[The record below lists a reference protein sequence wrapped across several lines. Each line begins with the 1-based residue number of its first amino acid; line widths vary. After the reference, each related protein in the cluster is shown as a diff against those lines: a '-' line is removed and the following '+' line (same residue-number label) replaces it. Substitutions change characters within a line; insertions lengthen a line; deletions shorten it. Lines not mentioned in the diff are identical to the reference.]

1 MRDRPDGGPL
11 YGWTFHQSHDQ
22 ATVLFLVPHTTSAS
36 DLDIRI
42 ASDHVIAS
50 VTHHPPILQAKLYGR
65 INTETST
72 WRIADRDRTRKR
84 RSRSFA
90 RTSQAVA
97 SISGS
102 GSGSGSAQI
111 PLSRRTQAEPRL
123 RQSTVPSDGTWPG
136 SQTSGSHVNIESP
149 PASHS
154 SMSAS
159 IASLHSGSSYEV
171 LSNST
176 PSSLPLT
183 SADPATEWSSGSSDF
198 GSSDSAD
205 ASLNQ
210 SVVLSDPG
218 DLRRYANEG
227 ATQAEPIES
236 PSLRRSRSISNLAA
250 SSVTA
255 SGSHVLEA
263 SQTSPQ
269 AGPPEVRLVSLHL
282 DKIETGIW
290 PLLVVGPAPLQT
302 EALPTRLNRLLAS
315 ELPNNASI
323 NATFVNER
331 IHRRRGFRQ
340 EEQQRSAAQLQLN
353 QALEEALSAFE
364 EGDRVLA
371 AIRRGIDPVNPQD
384 DSRSYLEE
392 GSRTSTDSDEDHGP
406 NTSTLSINTVGSDES
421 ATVLGSRIASLSG
434 TSAGLH
440 HAHASAF
447 PTRQADAERED
458 EDEVLEAWK
467 ELETLARY
475 NMDPTTLSLIGLQF
489 ANSYSTQRISN
500 LASQLGRAATSAIP
514 DAFEYFARAW
524 RAADVSLA
532 TERLVQDFLPLL
544 PSTATSNGAGDLD
557 QGPLHAR
564 LLEVMDPSLVRSAFS
579 LPGTSNLIASSLRE
593 RLHSHS
599 YMSHRQRLVASL
611 GGPKALARLYV
622 SYGRLHLPSLESNR
636 SPLAFPYGQLTS
648 PFVGGGHGRMHQISN
663 LPRRSSRQP
672 TSTTS
677 SRTPSIASLT
687 FGGAEGGAASPSK
700 STRAP
705 NSPTVAESSRVAS
718 PDHAVSN
725 TATSRLDFSDFV
737 IQADH
742 SSASQP
748 APFYFF
754 REACLLDSDVAVQI
768 NSQEWIEALLL
779 ALETED
785 LRVAELDGLAQ
796 AEEMGS
802 MAGDSESGCLTFES
816 GSEAHRRRVQRRRGQ
831 RSSATVSSGAL
842 GGFFSRAWLSDANA
856 SETPPRKRSGKA
868 PRRTEKSKRRKDPR
882 ASKAGREQGEAGVI
896 NFVSGAALLGVA
908 LAGSVA
914 ALGWWRRTSA
924 ALNSSA

>member
-1 MRDRPDGGPL
+1 MRNRTEGGPL

-50 VTHHPPILQAKLYGR
+50 VLNHPPILQAKLYGR

-72 WRIADRDRTRKR
+72 WRIADRDRRRKR
-84 RSRSFA
+84 RSHSFA
-90 RTSQAVA
+90 RSGQAPTST
-97 SISGS
+97 S
-102 GSGSGSAQI
+102 GSGSGSAEN
-111 PLSRRTQAEPRL
+111 PSRRPQAEPRL
-123 RQSTVPSDGTWPG
+123 RQSSMPSDGTSPG
-136 SQTSGSHVNIESP
+136 SQASGSHVHVESP
-149 PASHS
+149 PASQS

-171 LSNST
+171 LSHST
-176 PSSLPLT
+176 PSSLPAT
-183 SADPATEWSSGSSDF
+183 SAGLATEWSSGSSDF

-218 DLRRYANEG
+218 DLRRYG
-227 ATQAEPIES
+227 AQGTAAVEPIEDTG
-236 PSLRRSRSISNLAA
+236 LRRSQSISNLA
-250 SSVTA
+250 SSTSTA
-255 SGSHVLEA
+255 SAAGSQILEA
-263 SQTSPQ
+263 SRASPQ
-269 AGPPEVRLVSLHL
+269 VGPPEVRLVSLHL
-282 DKIETGIW
+282 DKVDTGIW
-290 PLLVVGPAPLQT
+290 PLLVVGPAPLQS
-302 EALPTRLNRLLAS
+302 EHLSSRLTRLLGS
-315 ELPNNASI
+315 ELPKNASI
-323 NATFVNER
+323 TETFVSDR
-331 IHRRRGFRQ
+331 VYRRRGFRQ

-364 EGDRVLA
+364 GGDRVLA
-371 AIRRGIDPVNPQD
+371 AIRRGTGPMVNQD
-384 DSRSYLEE
+384 DLRSHFEE
-392 GSRTSTDSDEDHGP
+392 GSRTSMDSDEDLGP

-421 ATVLGSRIASLSG
+421 ATVLGSRIASLSS
-434 TSAGLH
+434 TSVGLH
-440 HAHASAF
+440 HAYASAA
-447 PTRQADAERED
+447 TARQEGAEREE
-458 EDEVLEAWK
+458 EDEILEAWK
-467 ELETLARY
+467 ELETQARY

-489 ANSYSTQRISN
+489 ANGYSSQRVSS
-500 LASQLGRAATSAIP
+500 LAGQLGRASTSAIP

-524 RAADVSLA
+524 RVADVSLA

-544 PSTATSNGAGDLD
+544 PSASNGTGHQD
-557 QGPLHAR
+557 QAAMHTR
-564 LLEVMDPSLVRSAFS
+564 LVEVLEPTLITKAMS
-579 LPGTSNLIASSLRE
+579 LPVTSEVIASTLCE

-622 SYGRLHLPSLESNR
+622 SYARLHLPSSESNR

-648 PFVGGGHGRMHQISN
+648 PFVSGGHARMHQASN
-663 LPRRSSRQP
+663 LPHSLNRRP
-672 TSTTS
+672 GSTTS

-718 PDHAVSN
+718 PDHAASN
-725 TATSRLDFSDFV
+725 TATSGLDFSDFV
-737 IQADH
+737 VQADH

-754 REACLLDSDVAVQI
+754 REACLLDSDVAPQI
-768 NSQEWIEALLL
+768 SAQEWIESLLL
-779 ALETED
+779 AFESED
-785 LRVAELDGLAQ
+785 RRAAELDGLAQ

-816 GSEAHRRRVQRRRGQ
+816 DSEAHRRRVQRRRGQ
-831 RSSATVSSGAL
+831 RSSAAAFGGGL
-842 GGFFSRAWLSDANA
+842 GGFFSRNRLGDADSNEA
-856 SETPPRKRSGKA
+856 PQRKRSGKT
-868 PRRTEKSKRRKDPR
+868 PRRTDKSKRRRDPR
-882 ASKAGREQGEAGVI
+882 SSRSGREQGEAGVI